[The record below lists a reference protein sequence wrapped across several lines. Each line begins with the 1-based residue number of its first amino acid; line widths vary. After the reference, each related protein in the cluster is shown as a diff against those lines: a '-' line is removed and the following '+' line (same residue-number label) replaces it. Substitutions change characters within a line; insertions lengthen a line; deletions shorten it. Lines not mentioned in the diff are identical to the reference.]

1 MTPILSINDNCINLS
16 NFEFYYDMSENENL
30 DMFLSQEEF
39 SIFFNYDT
47 EYKFIG
53 ITIPLNT
60 FKYCCPEDK
69 QIGIDKA
76 VEIVY
81 GIYNYLISTITI

>member
-47 EYKFIG
+47 EARVI
-53 ITIPLNT
+53 IQDL
-60 FKYCCPEDK
+60 
-69 QIGIDKA
+69 
-76 VEIVY
+76 
-81 GIYNYLISTITI
+81 